1 MGLLPTVGQLSFH
14 MQLSVAKK
22 KKNNPPYYY
31 FKNLVLE

>member
-22 KKNNPPYYY
+22 KKQPT
-31 FKNLVLE
+31 LLLL